1 MFLDTDRDAVLGLL
15 ALTGPLL
22 TSLKT
27 YQWPKELPG
36 SLIIFVKLF
45 SSRNGFFGHEFRG
58 EVELDDASA
67 WGLSKTAILM
77 PGIYTN

>member
-1 MFLDTDRDAVLGLL
+1 MFFHTDRDAVLELL
-15 ALTGPLL
+15 ALTGPFFYNF
-22 TSLKT
+22 KT
-27 YQWPKELPG
+27 YQWSNKFSG
-36 SLIIFVKLF
+36 FLIIFVQLF